1 MISTLFENLMA
12 VYIGSSQTLK
22 YDVFFL
28 KKKQFVAF
36 ITFLW
41 MIINPFYFQD
51 LILLILL
58 SVCHSILMMVVWR
71 I

>member
-1 MISTLFENLMA
+1 MV
-12 VYIGSSQTLK
+12 VYIGSSQTSK
-22 YDVFFL
+22 HDVFGI
-28 KKKQFVAF
+28 KKKQFVAL

-41 MIINPFYFQD
+41 MIINPFYSQD

>member
-1 MISTLFENLMA
+1 MA

-22 YDVFFL
+22 YDVFVF

-41 MIINPFYFQD
+41 MIINPFYSQD

>member
-1 MISTLFENLMA
+1 MA

-22 YDVFFL
+22 YDVFVL
-28 KKKQFVAF
+28 KKKKQFVAF

-41 MIINPFYFQD
+41 MIINPFYSQD

-58 SVCHSILMMVVWR
+58 SVCHSILMMVAWR

>member
-1 MISTLFENLMA
+1 MA
-12 VYIGSSQTLK
+12 VYIDSSQTFK
-22 YDVFFL
+22 YDVFVIK
-28 KKKQFVAF
+28 KKKQFVVL

-41 MIINPFYFQD
+41 MIINPFNSQD

>member
-1 MISTLFENLMA
+1 MA
-12 VYIGSSQTLK
+12 VYIDPSQTLK
-22 YDVFFL
+22 YDVFVI
-28 KKKQFVAF
+28 KKKQFVVL

-41 MIINPFYFQD
+41 MIINPFNSQD

>member
-1 MISTLFENLMA
+1 MA

-22 YDVFFL
+22 YDVFVL

-41 MIINPFYFQD
+41 MIINPFYSQD